1 MATRSSKKL
10 ADIITRLRRHY
21 GAPEPPPSDDPF
33 ELILWEQVAYL
44 ADDRQRVAAF
54 ELLALRVGLTPEK
67 ILAADEATLQSVT
80 RHGGSIAYV
89 ERAARLRA
97 SAQLVIEKWNGD
109 LRNALREPLAKARKA
124 LQRFASIGAPGADK
138 ILLFTRTAPLLALES
153 NGLRVL
159 VRLGYA
165 AEQKSYDAT
174 YKAVLAA
181 AEPEVQRDFDWLI
194 AAHQLLRQHGQEMC
208 KRTQPQCSDCPLRNQ
223 CAFHR
228 QANAVTERGA

>member
-1 MATRSSKKL
+1 MATRSNRKL
-10 ADIITRLRRHY
+10 ADIIARLRQHY
-21 GAPEPPPSDDPF
+21 GAPEPPPSVDPF

-44 ADDRQRVAAF
+44 ADDRRRAEAF
-54 ELLALRVGLTPEK
+54 ELLALRVGLSPQK
-67 ILAADEATLQSVT
+67 VLAADEAALQSVT
-80 RHGGSIAYV
+80 RHGGSIAFA

-97 SAQLVIEKWNGD
+97 SAQLVLEKWDGD
-109 LRNALREPLAKARKA
+109 LRSALREPLAKARQA
-124 LQRFASIGAPGADK
+124 LTRFASIGAPGADN

-181 AEPEVQRDFDWLI
+181 VEPELKRDFDWLS
-194 AAHQLLRQHGQEMC
+194 AAHQLLRQHGQEIC
-208 KRTQPQCSDCPLRNQ
+208 RRTKPQCADCPLRVS
-223 CAFHR
+223 CAF
-228 QANAVTERGA
+228 GAAR